1 VQSNVWPMSLWQ
13 ATCSLCQETFTGPDW
28 GTVEEKLRKH
38 AKEQHRKLLVKVER
52 ANIKQFK
59 GSLRK
64 GFT

>member
-1 VQSNVWPMSLWQ
+1 
-13 ATCSLCQETFTGPDW
+13 
-28 GTVEEKLRKH
+28 VEEKLRKH
-38 AKEQHRKLLVKVER
+38 AKEQHQKLLVKVEK

>member
-1 VQSNVWPMSLWQ
+1 MSLWQ
-13 ATCSLCQETFTGPDW
+13 VTCSLCQETFTGSDW

-38 AKEQHRKLLVKVER
+38 AKEQHRKVLVKVER

-59 GSLRK
+59 GSVRK